1 MPKPST
7 DGQLRLT
14 TEMKYSDDA
23 DRKRKR
29 LLSP

>member
-1 MPKPST
+1 MPKLSP

-14 TEMKYSDDA
+14 TEMKYNDDG
-23 DRKRKR
+23 DRKKKR